1 MEIYFHSEDLDFEL
15 QNTQDIVT
23 WINDTAKAENYVV
36 ETINYIFCSD
46 MYLLGVNRQYLN
58 HDYYTDIITFDY
70 NEDNRIVGD
79 LFISI
84 DRVKDYAQNNQINFK
99 DELNRVMIHGV
110 LHLCG
115 YPDKSEEEAKLMRS
129 KEEFYLNLRKF

>member
-129 KEEFYLNLRKF
+129 KEDFYLNLRKF

>member
-15 QNTQDIVT
+15 QNNQEVIT
-23 WINDTAKAENYVV
+23 WINNTAESEDYVV
-36 ETINYIFCSD
+36 DTINYIFCSD
-46 MYLLGVNRQYLN
+46 KYLLEVNQKYLN

-70 NEDNRIVGD
+70 NEENRIIGD

-84 DRVKDYAQNNQINFK
+84 ERVKDYAEKNQINFK

-129 KEEFYLNLRKF
+129 KEDFYLNLRKF